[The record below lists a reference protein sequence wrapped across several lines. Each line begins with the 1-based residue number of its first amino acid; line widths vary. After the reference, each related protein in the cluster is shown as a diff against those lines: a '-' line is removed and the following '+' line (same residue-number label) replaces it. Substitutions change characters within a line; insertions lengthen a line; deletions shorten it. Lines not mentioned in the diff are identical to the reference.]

1 MPAASSIK
9 RFPNYELLRVFAF
22 LTISLMHGARSAY
35 GHSVGF
41 VAINTIGNM
50 GVTLFVLISG
60 FFGIRLRASK
70 IIWLWTTTLF
80 YSLLLF
86 AVQCYLTEI
95 PCINN
100 GNAKEFIKLLYT
112 ALTPITSNTWWF
124 VTSYIIV
131 MLLSPLFNKA
141 ADSMS
146 KLQFQ
151 YLITILAIVYSLS
164 PTFLMHSLS
173 DVPNG
178 KCTENMILAYFIGRY
193 FAKMGIPRTIQC
205 HATTILLVCVTVI
218 FSINYF
224 VFDPLF
230 LAKDHSLFIILGA
243 ICIFYFFG
251 NISIQ
256 STTVGNIIRYMAT
269 YAFPFYLLNVF
280 LISHLE
286 FQYCSLSGWEYC
298 KGYLIVQAVILGISF
313 LIEFARRL
321 IMEHLIRK
329 PSRYFDRKVEQL
341 KHKGAYGIYLNFFFT
356 K

>member
-1 MPAASSIK
+1 MPTNQPIK

-22 LTISLMHGARSAY
+22 LVISLMHGARSAY

-60 FFGIRLRASK
+60 YFGIRLRVSK
-70 IIWLWTTTLF
+70 IVWLWTTTLF
-80 YSLLLF
+80 YSLFLF
-86 AVQCYLTEI
+86 GVEYYLAEI
-95 PCINN
+95 PGIHD
-100 GNAKEFIKLLYT
+100 GSAKAFVKQLYT

-124 VTSYIIV
+124 ITSYIIL
-131 MLLSPLFNKA
+131 MLLAPLFNKA

-151 YLITILAIVYSLS
+151 YLIAVLLFVYSLS

-193 FAKMGIPRTIQC
+193 FAKMGIPRTIRN
-205 HATTILLVCVTVI
+205 HATTIFLACVTII
-218 FSINYF
+218 FCINYF

-230 LAKDHSLFIILGA
+230 LAKDHSLFIIIGA

-256 STTVGNIIRYMAT
+256 SATAGNIIRYMAT
-269 YAFPFYLLNVF
+269 YAFPFYLMNVF
-280 LISHLE
+280 LVSHLE
-286 FQYCSLSGWEYC
+286 HQFCSLSGWEYC
-298 KGYLIVQAVILGISF
+298 KGYFMMQAEILAISF
-313 LIEFARRL
+313 LIEFTRRL

-341 KHKGAYGIYLNFFFT
+341 KNKGAYGIYLNFFFT
-356 K
+356 R